1 MKIIDLTHQVSQ
13 DLSHSPF
20 DEALVMKTV
29 KTVKEDGYGDTLL
42 KTTMHLGTHIDAP
55 SHMLEN
61 GKMISDFSLEHFI
74 GEGVLIDVQNSLVI
88 EVTDAMKERIK
99 PESMVLFY
107 SGMAHYFNDEAYY
120 EHHPVLSD
128 ELVAFL
134 IQQKVKCILLDF
146 YSPDKSPF
154 ELHKQLLANDVLIV
168 ENITNAQEL
177 LGVPSFEINVIPL
190 KIKAEGAFVRA
201 FARIK

>member
-1 MKIIDLTHQVSQ
+1 MKIIDLTHQIDQ
-13 DLSHSPF
+13 TLSHSPF

-74 GEGVLIDVQNSLVI
+74 GDGVLIDVRNSLMI
-88 EVTDAMKERIK
+88 ELTDAMKERIK
-99 PESMVLFY
+99 PKSMVLFY
-107 SGMAHYFNDEAYY
+107 SGMSHYFNDEAYY
-120 EHHPVLSD
+120 EQHPVLSD
-128 ELVAFL
+128 ELVGFL
-134 IQQKVKCILLDF
+134 VKQRVKCILLDF
-146 YSPDKSPF
+146 FSPDKSPF
-154 ELHKQLLANDVLIV
+154 ERHKQLLTNGVLSV

-177 LGVPSFEINVIPL
+177 LGVPSFELNVIPL
-190 KIKAEGAFVRA
+190 KIKAEGTFVRA